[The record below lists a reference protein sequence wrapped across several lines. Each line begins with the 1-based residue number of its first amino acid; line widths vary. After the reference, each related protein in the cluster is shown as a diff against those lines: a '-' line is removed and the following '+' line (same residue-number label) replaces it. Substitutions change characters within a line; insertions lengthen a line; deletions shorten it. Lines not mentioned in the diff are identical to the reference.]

1 MKNLLLIALAVLFFI
16 TCQSN
21 NTPKESPADF
31 KIFKGTNIAH
41 WLSQSEARGAQR
53 DSFFQ
58 EKDVRIIKELGF
70 DHMRLPID
78 EEQMWDEKGVRHDDA
93 FKLMTNSIEWCIKHQ
108 LKVIVDLHILRS
120 HHFNAEVKPL
130 WTDPKEQEKF
140 YALWVDLSSA
150 LKKYSVGDVAYEL
163 MNEAVADDPEQ
174 WNNLVDKAVKTL
186 RTLEPERIIVIG
198 SNMWQSA
205 NTFDVL
211 KVPKDKNIILSFH
224 FYEPF
229 FLTHHHGSWTSL
241 RDYTGPVHYPG
252 VMVTQA
258 EFDALPSA
266 QKAIAKDQVGVEW
279 TKEKMEKMMQLPLQK
294 SKELGLQVYCG
305 EYGVIDGAPEAD
317 RIRWYNDMISVF
329 NKNHIA
335 SANWNYKSGLFGM
348 VSGNGTKNI
357 PMIQAVTRK

>member
-1 MKNLLLIALAVLFFI
+1 MKNLLVIALALVLFAS
-16 TCQSN
+16 CQTKQPSN
-21 NTPKESPADF
+21 GKSADF

-41 WLSQSEARGAQR
+41 WLSQSEARGEER
-53 DSFFQ
+53 YSFFQ
-58 EKDVRIIKELGF
+58 EKDVMIIKDLGF
-70 DHMRLPID
+70 DHIRLPID
-78 EEQMWDEKGVRHDDA
+78 EEQMWDENGDRHADA
-93 FKLMTNSIEWCIKHQ
+93 FQLMNNSIDWCIKHE

-150 LKKYSVGDVAYEL
+150 LKAYSVGDVAYEL

-174 WNNLVDKAVKTL
+174 WNNLVDKAVKSI
-186 RTLEPERIIVIG
+186 RELEPERIIVIG

-211 KVPKDKNIILSFH
+211 KVPEDKNIILSFH

-229 FLTHHHGSWTSL
+229 FLTHHHASWTNL

-252 VMVTQA
+252 VIISQA
-258 EFDALPSA
+258 EYDSLPLP
-266 QKAIAKDQVGVEW
+266 QQVIAKDHVGVEW
-279 TKEKMEKMMQLPLQK
+279 NMDKMEKMMELPLQK

-305 EYGVIDGAPEAD
+305 EYGVIAGAPEED
-317 RIRWYNDMISVF
+317 RIRWYNDMISIF
-329 NKNHIA
+329 NKNNIA
-335 SANWNYKSGLFGM
+335 SANWNYKSGSFGM
-348 VSGNGTKNI
+348 IMSDSTRNQ
-357 PMIQAVTRK
+357 PMIEAITRK

>member
-1 MKNLLLIALAVLFFI
+1 MKNLLLIAIAVLLFS
-16 TCQSN
+16 TCQSK
-21 NTPKESPADF
+21 NTSKESSGDF
-31 KIFKGTNIAH
+31 KIFKGTNVAH
-41 WLSQSEARGAQR
+41 WLSQSEARGAKR

-58 EKDVRIIKELGF
+58 EKDVIIIKNLGF
-70 DHMRLPID
+70 DHIRLPID
-78 EEQMWDEKGVRHDDA
+78 EEQMWDEKGIRHTDA
-93 FKLMTNSIEWCIKHQ
+93 FKLMTNSIDWCIKHQ

-120 HHFNAEVKPL
+120 HHFNAKVKPL
-130 WTDPKEQEKF
+130 WTDPKEQDKF

-150 LKKYSVGDVAYEL
+150 LKVYSVGDVAYEL

-186 RTLEPERIIVIG
+186 RAIEPERIIVIG

-229 FLTHHHGSWTSL
+229 FLTHHLASWTGL

-252 VMVTQA
+252 VMVTKD
-258 EFDALPSA
+258 EFNAMTPTL
-266 QKAIAKDQVGVEW
+266 QIQAKDHVGVEW
-279 TKEKMEKMMQLPLQK
+279 SKEKLEKMMQLPLQK

-305 EYGVIDGAPEAD
+305 EYGVIEGAPEAD
-317 RIRWYNDMISVF
+317 RIRWYNDMISIF

-335 SANWNYKSGLFGM
+335 SANWNYKSGSFGM
-348 VSGNGTKNI
+348 FIGDGTMNES
-357 PMIQAVTRK
+357 MIKAVTRR